1 MKIPNPWFGPLPWN
15 RLWRSSLAAGKRS
28 RRFSPAVPCHA
39 AEGTSDNLYTYLA
52 DTTLANSSA
61 VMAFFAVPSTVIWSY
76 SVGGV
81 VLAIGLAAIF
91 LRGHWQKARGLDK
104 LILLGRTWRPR

>member
-1 MKIPNPWFGPLPWN
+1 MSG
-15 RLWRSSLAAGKRS
+15 S
-28 RRFSPAVPCHA
+28 
-39 AEGTSDNLYTYLA
+39 
-52 DTTLANSSA
+52 LANSSA
-61 VMAFFAVPSTVIWSY
+61 VVAFFAVPSTVIWSY

-104 LILLGRTWRPR
+104 LILLGRTWRPRFTWSRVSCCWLVRKPARQRRGWA

>member
-15 RLWRSSLAAGKRS
+15 RLWKSSLAAGKRS

-52 DTTLANSSA
+52 DTTLAGDICLGSHILSA
-61 VMAFFAVPSTVIWSY
+61 CRDSY
-76 SVGGV
+76 
-81 VLAIGLAAIF
+81 A
-91 LRGHWQKARGLDK
+91 LDK
-104 LILLGRTWRPR
+104 TTKLTIVLRYVLLLPRYHRPLTNNPSRPEVM